1 MCKRWHA
8 AAELLFPLR
17 DAGGTG
23 GDMADEVFIECLV
36 RKLYIFSAV
45 RCFFFFLSIPCH
57 SSLYLNRF

>member
-23 GDMADEVFIECLV
+23 GDMADKIFVECLV
-36 RKLYIFSAV
+36 RKLYIFFAV
-45 RCFFFFLSIPCH
+45 GCIFFLSIPCH
-57 SSLYLNRF
+57 SSLYLNCF